1 MRNALL
7 YPGHLRGCARI
18 WIDFVA
24 CLCVFVCVH
33 QSVCL
38 FVCCMVHLSFSQ
50 TLFPSTEL
58 AGCCIDV
65 HKANTPSECAWRCSA
80 SPPHFWKYLC
90 RNLSRS
96 SQCEGHMTPTMFLKG
111 MSHWH
116 AAMGIKLSYILWGFA
131 KDGRRRCTADIFFL
145 TDYLPFII
153 YSTHAKTICIIEA
166 IIVTWLK
173 AFGVETHFNLVWQ
186 WWQHTLHCCVTS

>member
-1 MRNALL
+1 M
-7 YPGHLRGCARI
+7 
-18 WIDFVA
+18 
-24 CLCVFVCVH
+24 CVH

-65 HKANTPSECAWRCSA
+65 HKANAPSECAWRCSA

-145 TDYLPFII
+145 TACHLLSIPPTQRQF
-153 YSTHAKTICIIEA
+153 
-166 IIVTWLK
+166 VLLK
-173 AFGVETHFNLVWQ
+173 PLLSRDSKHLVWR
-186 WWQHTLHCCVTS
+186 HTLI